1 MRVPALGRAW
11 PAMVTLLLVLCGL
24 AVEAPGFFAGANLR
38 DLALAN
44 VPVLI
49 VALGMTLVIVLGQI
63 DISVGSIF
71 AISAV
76 AAGAA
81 AQAGLPMPLVALLAI
96 VAGLIL
102 GATNGVLISY
112 VRAPSIVVTLA
123 TMTAWREALR
133 WITGGAWIENLPP
146 GFQWFGLSQ
155 TGGQALI
162 VLLALSVFG
171 AAWWASRNLA
181 GFRMMF
187 ATGSDAAAANL
198 AGIDTRLVLLAVFCL
213 MGALT
218 GFAAVLNAVRFS
230 DVPANAGVGL
240 ELKAIAA
247 VVVGGTPITG
257 GRATLLGTLLGVC
270 LLGCLGPAL
279 TYLGL
284 SAYWEKAIQGA
295 IILATVLFEAL
306 LASHRSRGLRAAA

>member
-1 MRVPALGRAW
+1 MSLVRIGRAW
-11 PAMVTLLLVLCGL
+11 SALLTLILVLAGL
-24 AVEAPGFFAGANLR
+24 AIVAPEFFTEANLR

-71 AISAV
+71 AICAV
-76 AAGAA
+76 TAGAA
-81 AQAGLPMPLVALLAI
+81 AQSGLPMPLVALVAI
-96 VAGLIL
+96 LVGLVL
-102 GATNGVLISY
+102 GAVNGVLISY

-133 WITGGAWIENLPP
+133 LITGGAWIENLPTS
-146 GFQWFGLSQ
+146 FQWFGLSQ
-155 TGGQALI
+155 WGGQLVI
-162 VLLALSVFG
+162 VLLSLLVF
-171 AAWWASRNLA
+171 AAIWWATRNLA
-181 GFRMMF
+181 GFRMIF
-187 ATGSDAAAANL
+187 ATGSDADAANL
-198 AGIDTRLVLLAVFCL
+198 AGIDTRLVLLSVFCL

-218 GFAAVLNAVRFS
+218 GLASILNAVRFS

-240 ELKAIAA
+240 ELKTIAA

-279 TYLGL
+279 TYVGL

-306 LASHRSRGLRAAA
+306 MQSRRGRALKAAA

>member
-1 MRVPALGRAW
+1 MISIKLGRAF
-11 PAMVTLLLVLCGL
+11 PAFVTLLLVLAGL
-24 AVEAPGFFAGANLR
+24 ALAAPEFFTGANLR
-38 DLALAN
+38 DVALAN

-49 VALGMTLVIVLGQI
+49 VAVGMTLIIVLGQI

-71 AISAV
+71 AICAV
-76 AAGAA
+76 VAGAA
-81 AQAGLPMPLVALLAI
+81 AQADLPIPLVVMLAI
-96 VAGLIL
+96 LAGLAL
-102 GATNGVLISY
+102 GAANGVLISY

-133 WITGGAWIENLPP
+133 WITGGAWLENLPP
-146 GFQWFGLSQ
+146 SFQWFGLSQ
-155 TGGQALI
+155 TGGQVII
-162 VLLALSVFG
+162 VMLSLSVFI
-171 AAWWASRNLA
+171 AIWWVARNVA
-181 GFRMMF
+181 GLRMVF

-198 AGIDTRLVLLAVFCL
+198 AGINTRLVLLSVFCL

-218 GFAAVLNAVRFS
+218 GFASVLNAVRFS

-284 SAYWEKAIQGA
+284 SAYWEKAIQGLV
-295 IILATVLFEAL
+295 ILATVLFEAVMQ
-306 LASHRSRGLRAAA
+306 SRRTRTSRAAV

>member
-1 MRVPALGRAW
+1 MRFLRLGRAW
-11 PAMVTLLLVLCGL
+11 PAFITLLLVLAGL
-24 AVEAPGFFAGANLR
+24 AVAAPEFFALQNLR
-38 DLALAN
+38 DLALTN
-44 VPVLI
+44 VPVLL

-63 DISVGSIF
+63 DISAGSIF
-71 AISAV
+71 AICAV

-81 AQAGLPMPLVALLAI
+81 AQSGLPITLAALLGI
-96 VAGLIL
+96 FVGLLL
-102 GATNGVLISY
+102 GAVNGVLISY

-155 TGGQALI
+155 TGGQAVI
-162 VLLALSVFG
+162 VLLSLAVF
-171 AAWWASRNLA
+171 AAIWWASRNLA
-181 GFRMMF
+181 GFRMIF
-187 ATGSDAAAANL
+187 AAGSDAAAANL
-198 AGIDTRLVLLAVFCL
+198 AGIDTRLVLLSVFCL

-218 GFAAVLNAVRFS
+218 GFASILNAVRFS

-270 LLGCLGPAL
+270 LLGALGPAL

-284 SAYWEKAIQGA
+284 SAYWEKAIQGV

-306 LASHRSRGLRAAA
+306 RQSRRSTATQAAV